1 MTLEQEGK
9 LLSQVDWLVKLH
21 DGDGC
26 YQVRLVK
33 QAQKSLWAL
42 GAIVTMG
49 LSGWLGFL
57 SAKVLG
63 AP

>member
-1 MTLEQEGK
+1 MTAAQEGV
-9 LLSQVDWLVKLH
+9 LLSQVEWLVKTH

-33 QAQKSLWAL
+33 QGQAWLWII
-42 GAIVTMG
+42 GSVVTVG

-57 SAKVLG
+57 TALITR
-63 AP
+63 A